1 MYGIAGTK
9 HVRRRSRIVH
19 RTLAAAECAIVKPN
33 GGGGCRLR
41 ANVPRSPYP
50 DSRLALEIAL
60 GHPPAPRPERCG
72 YHKLSEAQRRTQ
84 ERRSQSLPRGAC
96 QSPCQGVRVRIRYR
110 RWSTNSAIHVEATFM
125 DPTRF
130 VASTRCNDVNNTP
143 FTRNLYRTAERKRAP
158 LYERCGPWRSPQ
170 RSWLKGDTV
179 KLKEGRFDG

>member
-1 MYGIAGTK
+1 MSSA
-9 HVRRRSRIVH
+9 S
-19 RTLAAAECAIVKPN
+19 ECAAI
-33 GGGGCRLR
+33 
-41 ANVPRSPYP
+41 P

-96 QSPCQGVRVRIRYR
+96 QSAAKACGGRSGGPFRFTDHPLCRID
-110 RWSTNSAIHVEATFM
+110 TG
-125 DPTRF
+125 
-130 VASTRCNDVNNTP
+130 CNDVNNTP

-179 KLKEGRFDG
+179 KLKEGRFYG

>member
-1 MYGIAGTK
+1 MSSA
-9 HVRRRSRIVH
+9 S
-19 RTLAAAECAIVKPN
+19 EPCAIPA
-33 GGGGCRLR
+33 RP
-41 ANVPRSPYP
+41 PR
-50 DSRLALEIAL
+50 ALEIAL
-60 GHPPAPRPERCG
+60 GTHPHPARNAVATTSCRKPKGALR
-72 YHKLSEAQRRTQ
+72 SAEA
-84 ERRSQSLPRGAC
+84 SLCRAAPAN
-96 QSPCQGVRVRIRYR
+96 PCQGVRVRVYGIVGGP
-110 RWSTNSAIHVEATFM
+110 NSAIHVEATL

>member
-1 MYGIAGTK
+1 MSSASECALCRDPRQPPRARNRPRAPTRTPPGTLWLPQAVGSPKAHSGAPKPVSAARRLPIPAKACGCVYGI
-9 HVRRRSRIVH
+9 V
-19 RTLAAAECAIVKPN
+19 
-33 GGGGCRLR
+33 GG
-41 ANVPRSPYP
+41 P
-50 DSRLALEIAL
+50 
-60 GHPPAPRPERCG
+60 
-72 YHKLSEAQRRTQ
+72 
-84 ERRSQSLPRGAC
+84 
-96 QSPCQGVRVRIRYR
+96 
-110 RWSTNSAIHVEATFM
+110 NSAIHVEATL